1 MQIERG
7 ISLGECRHIS
17 RRGGAA
23 PFRNEGA
30 SPRSP
35 ASAEILRA
43 VISHSERLPEPDPS
57 QDAGAG

>member
-17 RRGGAA
+17 LLGGAA
-23 PFRNEGA
+23 PPERGCE
-30 SPRSP
+30 PRSP

-43 VISHSERLPEPDPS
+43 VLSHSELLSEPDPS